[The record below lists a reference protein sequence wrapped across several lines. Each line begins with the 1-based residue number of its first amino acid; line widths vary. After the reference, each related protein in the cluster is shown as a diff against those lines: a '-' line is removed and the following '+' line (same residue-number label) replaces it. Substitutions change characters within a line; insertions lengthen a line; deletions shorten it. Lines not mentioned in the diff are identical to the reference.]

1 MDSPDTLR
9 IPQCTCGQQQLPGRY
24 GEPVCWH
31 CDRLTTLCDVC
42 GAPVIAENIGQARW
56 RYTCDACFTDTRFY
70 KRRRDKARK
79 AATEGKA

>member
-9 IPQCTCGQQQLPGRY
+9 IPLCTCGQQQLPGRY

-31 CDRLTTLCDVC
+31 CDRITTPCDVC
-42 GAPVIAENIGQARW
+42 GAPVTAENIGAARW
-56 RYTCDACFTDTRFY
+56 RYTCDRCFTDTSFY
-70 KRRRDKARK
+70 RRKRDKARK